1 MTETDRDW
9 RKSAYLRKENWPE
22 AIPWTGPRRAYGPYS
37 WGKADI
43 DGCKYPSN
51 HPDAASIGH
60 NYIGDVCPW
69 CGVPLHGTDEEVVL
83 HNGSEGTLIELTE
96 LGDPE
101 PAFHPGC
108 YTKWR
113 GRDNAQLTEWLE

>member
-43 DGCKYPSN
+43 DGCKYPQTIPTPQVS
-51 HPDAASIGH
+51 DTTTSVMCARGAVFRSMAQMKK
-60 NYIGDVCPW
+60 W
-69 CGVPLHGTDEEVVL
+69 
-83 HNGSEGTLIELTE
+83 
-96 LGDPE
+96 
-101 PAFHPGC
+101 C
-108 YTKWR
+108 YTTDQK
-113 GRDNAQLTEWLE
+113 EH